1 MKVLKAIL
9 PLILISIL
17 VIITIIRF
25 KKIDTNDKR
34 LADNMSLGI
43 SLGTLF
49 GLSIAL
55 SLKIDITYGIS
66 FGMLIGIIA
75 STYDYKNKKK

>member
-1 MKVLKAIL
+1 MPFLMA
-9 PLILISIL
+9 SIL
-17 VIITIIRF
+17 VIFIIIRF
-25 KKIDTNDKR
+25 KKIDTSDKR
-34 LADNMSLGI
+34 LADNISLGI

>member
-25 KKIDTNDKR
+25 KKIDTSDKR

-66 FGMLIGIIA
+66 FGMLIGILM
-75 STYDYKNKKK
+75 STFYNKENKE